1 MIPRNQIP
9 DKTVLKSV
17 LQKMTRKGTSSNRVN
32 ATVRSGDVTLAG
44 TIDYEYQR
52 RSILSS
58 ANSIPWVKRVIDQ
71 LRVEKKKT
79 LSGNDSDV

>member
-17 LQKMTRKGTSSNRVN
+17 LQKMTRKGTSSSRVN

-44 TIDYEYQR
+44 AIDYEYQR

-58 ANSIPWVKRVIDQ
+58 ANSIPWVKRVIHQ

>member
-17 LQKMTRKGTSSNRVN
+17 LQKMTRKGTSSSRVK

-44 TIDYEYQR
+44 TIDYEHQR
-52 RSILSS
+52 RSVLSS
-58 ANSIPWVKRVIDQ
+58 ANSIPGSQTRYDQ
-71 LRVEKKKT
+71 LRVEKKKRI
-79 LSGNDSDV
+79 

>member
-9 DKTVLKSV
+9 DKTILKSV
-17 LQKMTRKGTSSNRVN
+17 LQKMTRKGTSSSQVK

-52 RSILSS
+52 RSVLSS
-58 ANSIPWVKRVIDQ
+58 AKSIPGVKRVIDQ
-71 LRVEKKKT
+71 LRVEKKKR
-79 LSGNDSDV
+79 V

>member
-1 MIPRNQIP
+1 MTPRNQIP

-52 RSILSS
+52 RSILGS
-58 ANSIPWVKRVIDQ
+58 ANSIPGVKRVIDQ
-71 LRVEKKKT
+71 LRVEEKK
-79 LSGNDSDV
+79 N

>member
-17 LQKMTRKGTSSNRVN
+17 LQKMTRKGTSSSRVK

-44 TIDYEYQR
+44 TIDYEHQR
-52 RSILSS
+52 RSVLSS
-58 ANSIPWVKRVIDQ
+58 ANSIPGVKRVIDQ
-71 LRVEKKKT
+71 LRVEKKKRI
-79 LSGNDSDV
+79 